1 MSKKFQTTT
10 NDIDD
15 LHFKKLYILVNPFGS
30 QSYISAD
37 GFRYHFAFEIQED
50 PLDIT

>member
-15 LHFKKLYILVNPFGS
+15 LHFKKLYVLVNPFGS
-30 QSYISAD
+30 
-37 GFRYHFAFEIQED
+37 
-50 PLDIT
+50 